1 MVQKDNSM
9 NMNSFAA
16 CALALGLLNSLSG
29 CGTAAGAAGTAIA
42 SSAAS
47 GAMASGTNRA
57 RFMRQDCDQLAQEI
71 ASARM
76 AMINPVA
83 IPSTRAYIRDARA
96 VADEKGCP
104 PDA

>member
-1 MVQKDNSM
+1 MPESARSDRVSLICRLRSM
-9 NMNSFAA
+9 Q
-16 CALALGLLNSLSG
+16 
-29 CGTAAGAAGTAIA
+29 
-42 SSAAS
+42 SSPRYRS
-47 GAMASGTNRA
+47 
-57 RFMRQDCDQLAQEI
+57 QLAAETAEGSMQSSPRYRSQLAAEI
-71 ASARM
+71 ASAKR